1 MKKDRLIR
9 PLLVAGVVSFLATS
23 SVSVWAVNE
32 EVQSITQVAKR
43 TLKGKVLDEA
53 GEPMIGASI
62 FVKGTK
68 TGVISNIDGEFT
80 IDLPPGKEVLEVSF
94 MGFDVQTVSVA
105 SKTSVIIYMKPNAV
119 ALDEVVAIGYGSVRK
134 RDLTGSV
141 VSIKGDIVTA
151 TPTSNVMEAL
161 QGKIAGAD
169 IMRTSG
175 AVGESVDILLR
186 GTRSINGSNS
196 PLFVIDGVQGGSFEQ
211 LNPSDIESI
220 DVLKDASSTA
230 IYGSAGANGVVIIT
244 TKRAEQ
250 GKVVVNFD
258 ARVGFSGSA
267 NFLHGMI
274 GQEFLDYQ
282 GEVYRTKYGAYP
294 EDISQLYS
302 SEVIQG
308 AIQNGKWI
316 DWIDEVT
323 GGHSSQQ
330 YYNLSLQGGTD
341 KLKMFSSFNYDKQT
355 GLLSNENQT
364 RYGLRFNVDYQVRK
378 WAKLGGGTNLTYTI
392 KNARG
397 KNIFTKSLTSFPL
410 GDVYDEFGEIN
421 EQFIEG
427 ETTPLGDQMPDQ
439 YANET
444 RTTYNSSNL
453 FAEIT
458 PLKGL
463 VFRTQLS
470 AGLSS
475 ARQGLY
481 IGKGAVSNVES
492 GYVSPLATINN
503 SFSYG
508 YSWDNTLTYDFTLAD
523 DHRFTLTGVTSWSK
537 NQHDKNDMRGQG
549 QSLDYYLFYNIAAGT
564 EKSGIKSSFSQTQKM
579 SYAFRFNYSYLGRY
593 LVSFTTRWDGVSH
606 LAEGHKWAAFP
617 AGAVGWRIS
626 DEKFMR
632 GTEKWLSN
640 LKLRF
645 SYGVSGNSGGMGAY
659 SSQTGAHTFAQVSAD
674 GATVPH
680 NQLSAPYANPSISW
694 EKSYNKDFGID
705 LGLFGGRIDLTFDWY
720 NTDTKD
726 LLFSRT
732 LPITSAITMWGS
744 PINTWQNIGETN
756 NKGYEISLTTHNIKR
771 KDFNWTTTFTFT
783 HNEEKIVKLP
793 DGDLVAKNLFEGYPV
808 KTFRN
813 FKYAGIWSTAEA
825 EEAAKYGCEPGYVK
839 IHTVEQFTDDGNG
852 NMVGDGGVHTYSNT
866 RDLQILG
873 SNVPDGILGFNNAF
887 TYKGFDLGVFA
898 IARWGQMIDSQML
911 GWYDTSSRNQ
921 PRKIDYWLPETNEG
935 ARFPR
940 PGIAAKTG
948 IESLRFV
955 DGSYIKL
962 KTITLGYTF
971 PKLWLNK
978 IGVQRLRLYGT
989 AYNAITIPLN
999 KALKGTD
1006 PENAGSDTFPLY
1018 KSYVVGLN
1026 FTF

>member
-1 MKKDRLIR
+1 MKKDRFIR
-9 PLLVAGVVSFLATS
+9 PLIVVGMVSFLVTS
-23 SVSVWAVNE
+23 SLPISAAIGE
-32 EVQSITQVAKR
+32 TQIVAQTSR
-43 TLKGKVLDEA
+43 TFKGKVLDET
-53 GEPMIGASI
+53 GEPLIGASVM
-62 FVKGTK
+62 VKGTSIG
-68 TGVISNIDGEFT
+68 GVTNVDGEFSVN
-80 IDLPPGKEVLEVSF
+80 LPEGKEMIEVSF
-94 MGFDVQTVSVA
+94 IGYNTQTINVTSKPTVTIRLVPNSVS
-105 SKTSVIIYMKPNAV
+105 
-119 ALDEVVAIGYGSVRK
+119 LDEVVAIGYGSVRK
-134 RDLTGSV
+134 KDLTGSV

-161 QGKIAGAD
+161 QGRIAGAD

-175 AVGESVDILLR
+175 AVGESVDILMR
-186 GTRSINGSNS
+186 GTRSINGSNA
-196 PLFVIDGVQGGSFEQ
+196 PLFVIDGVQGGNFEQ

-220 DVLKDASSTA
+220 DILKDASSTA
-230 IYGSAGANGVVIIT
+230 IYGSAGANGVIIIT

-250 GKVVVNFD
+250 GKVQVNFD
-258 ARVGFSGSA
+258 SRIGFSGSA
-267 NFLHGMI
+267 NFLHGMV
-274 GQEFLDYQ
+274 GQEFLNYQ
-282 GEVYRTKYGAYP
+282 NEIYRTVRGVYP
-294 EDISQLYS
+294 EDVSQLYS
-302 SEVIQG
+302 SEVIQN
-308 AIQNGKWI
+308 AIKDGKWI

-330 YYNLSLQGGTD
+330 NYNLSINGGTD
-341 KLKMFSSFNYDKQT
+341 KIKVFSSFNYDRQD

-364 RYGLRFNVDYQVRK
+364 RYGLRFNIDYQIRK

-392 KNARG
+392 KNARS

-410 GDVYDEFGEIN
+410 GDVYDESGKIN

-427 ETTPLGDQMPDQ
+427 ESSPLGDQMQDQ

-444 RTTYNSSNL
+444 RTTYNASNI
-453 FAEIT
+453 FAELT

-470 AGLSS
+470 ASLSS
-475 ARQGLY
+475 SRQGLY
-481 IGKGAVSNVES
+481 IGKKAISNVES
-492 GYVSPLATINN
+492 SYVPPLATINN
-503 SFSYG
+503 GFNYG
-508 YSWDNTLTYDFTLAD
+508 YSWDNTLTYDFTIAK

-537 NQHDKNDMRGQG
+537 NQYDKNDMRGQG

-564 EKSGIKSSFSQTQKM
+564 EAKGIKSSFGQTQKM

-606 LAEGHKWAAFP
+606 LADGHKWAAFP

-626 DEKFMR
+626 DEKFMK

-659 SSQTGAHTFAQVSAD
+659 SSQTGANTYGAVSAD
-674 GATVPH
+674 GTTVSH
-680 NQLSAPYANPSISW
+680 NQLSAPYANPSIGW

-705 LGLFGGRIDLTFDWY
+705 LGLFDGRIDLTFDWY

-732 LPITSAITMWGS
+732 LPITSAITAWGS

-756 NKGYEISLTTHNIKR
+756 NKGFEISLTTRNIQTKN
-771 KDFNWTTTFTFT
+771 FNWETTFTFT
-783 HNEEKIVKLP
+783 HNKEKIVKLP
-793 DGDLVAKNLFEGYPV
+793 DGDLVAKNLFEGHPI

-839 IHTVEQFTDDGNG
+839 IYTVEQFADDGNG

-887 TYKGFDLGVFA
+887 KYKGFDLGVFA

-911 GWYDTSSRNQ
+911 GWYDASGRNQ
-921 PRKIDYWLPETNEG
+921 PAGIDYWLPETNEG

-971 PKLWLNK
+971 PKLWMKK
-978 IGVQRLRLYGT
+978 IGVQRLRVYGT

-1006 PENAGSDTFPLY
+1006 PENEGSDTFPLY
-1018 KSYVVGLN
+1018 KSFVIGLN
-1026 FTF
+1026 LAF